1 MESEF
6 TTDVANCYLISCQN
20 NNALTCSLVR
30 VNIGTDGICLQYE
43 PIEENDAQDK

>member
-6 TTDVANCYLISCQN
+6 TTDVMTCYLESCQN

-30 VNIGTDGICLQYE
+30 ISIGTDGICLQYE
-43 PIEENDAQDK
+43 PIEKDDTPAE